1 MPPLVIE
8 ELKLTPV
15 KHNVPLF
22 CAMLIVGVTIGFTV
36 IVIGVL
42 VAVGGFPQFE
52 LAVSTQRIKSPFT
65 KSVPATPV

>member
-1 MPPLVIE
+1 
-8 ELKLTPV
+8 
-15 KHNVPLF
+15 
-22 CAMLIVGVTIGFTV
+22 MLMLGVTIGFTV